1 MKQLFKNKILL
12 GIVAM
17 VLLTSATVIINNTMT
32 DGNKAKEFI
41 YKAGFTNVPEF
52 KDFNQSVERTQWKKL
67 GVNFLTYSEAD
78 TLMKLNNFILADAGQ
93 YIGHIPDSSMEQIY
107 ENYRKVED
115 HLLNYWLL
123 DDNTQ
128 WSDNYKTI
136 ALSKKD
142 LGWWLNKSGDNDIR
156 YCWLSDNIYDRLSE
170 IGVKN
175 AIGSGLSN
183 TNNWTLRKDSEL
195 SKIQIIAHPSMF
207 VPDVVKDSATAV
219 KLKAPAIPD
228 PMAVVK
234 HRNGVVV
241 LAVWL

>member
-1 MKQLFKNKILL
+1 MKHLFKNKILL
-12 GIVAM
+12 GILAM
-17 VLLTSATVIINNTMT
+17 VLLTSATVIVKNTMS

-115 HLLNYWLL
+115 HLLNYWLT
-123 DDNTQ
+123 DDNLQ
-128 WSDNYKTI
+128 WGVNNKAI
-136 ALSKKD
+136 ALTKKD
-142 LGWWLNKSGDNDIR
+142 LGWWLDKSGDVHYK
-156 YCWLSDNIYDRLSE
+156 YCLLSDNIFDRLSE
-170 IGVKN
+170 TGVKN
-175 AIGSGLSN
+175 AISSGLNN
-183 TNNWTLRKDSEL
+183 TNNWTLKQAPEL

-207 VPDVVKDSATAV
+207 VPDVVKDSATAS
-219 KLKAPAIPD
+219 KLKGPTIPD

-234 HRNGVVV
+234 HRNGFVV